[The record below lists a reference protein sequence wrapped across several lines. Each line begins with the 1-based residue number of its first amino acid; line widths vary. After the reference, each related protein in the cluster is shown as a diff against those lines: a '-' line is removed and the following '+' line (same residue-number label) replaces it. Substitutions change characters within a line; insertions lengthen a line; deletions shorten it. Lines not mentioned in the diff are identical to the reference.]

1 MDLGFHPEIEQ
12 FLLFPPLDELK
23 INSTARNRIG
33 FRDNYD
39 NTPNIFSNL
48 LFMLLG
54 KDKNVNVDNVQ
65 LTSDEWLN
73 VLKIMSVDNSD
84 RTVQLAV
91 TRSTI
96 ARWMRDCK
104 ITQACKA
111 HQIVGDFTNLQA
123 SSALLE
129 LRYRKCWISIQR
141 FAWKESDLPALV
153 ELTNFEKPTAD
164 MLDEFDDEMMCRM
177 MMSDDVYDMF

>member
-1 MDLGFHPEIEQ
+1 
-12 FLLFPPLDELK
+12 
-23 INSTARNRIG
+23 
-33 FRDNYD
+33 
-39 NTPNIFSNL
+39 
-48 LFMLLG
+48 MLLG

-111 HQIVGDFTNLQA
+111 HQIVGDVYDLA
-123 SSALLE
+123 
-129 LRYRKCWISIQR
+129 SIQSLDLLSSRISKRQARCWNCATESAGFR
-141 FAWKESDLPALV
+141 FNGSLGRRV
-153 ELTNFEKPTAD
+153 I
-164 MLDEFDDEMMCRM
+164 
-177 MMSDDVYDMF
+177 